1 MTTIHRNL
9 TEEIVRCYNNRIDFF
24 INFKDYAG
32 AIGDYK
38 KIIELENK
46 NSNPHIHFKIGV
58 CFENLNRLEDAI
70 EYFNLAIKEDDQV
83 ALYYYRKG
91 VVLQKMKR
99 YEDVAITCFKKAIEL
114 NIIDEDIYFLI
125 AESYKNL
132 NRYDDAISNYK
143 LSIDSNKNKE
153 ICYYNIGIIYFELK
167 DYKKAIEN
175 FDKAI
180 ELDIKDRYVYYYI
193 ANAKNALGDL
203 EGYINDIRQFHNLKN
218 N

>member
-1 MTTIHRNL
+1 MNTIYKSL
-9 TEEIVRCYNNRIDFF
+9 TDDIIRCYNNRIDFF
-24 INFKDYAG
+24 INFKDYDV
-32 AIGDYK
+32 AIADYK

-46 NSNPHIHFKIGV
+46 NSNPNMHFKIGI

-83 ALYYYRKG
+83 ALYYYHKG
-91 VVLQKMKR
+91 IVLQKMKR
-99 YEDVAITCFKKAIEL
+99 YEDVAIKSFKKAIEL
-114 NIIDEDIYFLI
+114 NIIAEDIYFLI

-132 NRYDDAISNYK
+132 NKYDEAISNYK
-143 LSIDSNKNKE
+143 ISIEEQKNTE
-153 ICYYNIGIIYFELK
+153 ICYYNIGIIFYELK

-193 ANAKNALGDL
+193 AHAKNALGDL
-203 EGYINDIRQFHNLKN
+203 EGYITEIRKFNNLKN